1 MMKKLKINKTT
12 KYISIFLIFV
22 LIIIFSLFY
31 KGMNMHQS
39 LYEILSSKTRN
50 YIFHK
55 KEQFYLNKSEIKE
68 LEEET
73 INKDKNIIL
82 PPEDPNSL
90 SQNPEFVPAQ
100 QD

>member
-12 KYISIFLIFV
+12 KYISIFLIFI
-22 LIIIFSLFY
+22 LIIIFSIFY

-39 LYEILSSKTRN
+39 LYEILSSKITN

-55 KEQFYLNKSEIKE
+55 KEQFSLDESEMKK

-73 INKDKNIIL
+73 TNKDINIIL
-82 PPEDPNSL
+82 PSEDSNSL
-90 SQNPEFVPAQ
+90 TPNPEFVPAQ
-100 QD
+100 PD